1 MPQTFNIYDHWKLI
15 MKIRFEFNPAE
26 INAMST
32 IVGSFFEYFKVIRK
46 MLDSGKSNNDVK
58 IKKDI
63 IHWEKENIEDGV
75 AVDIKVN
82 SDWFCKLCNVYNKGV
97 DVAFSML
104 ITVAPAIAL
113 FAFKM
118 KSVNAEYGEVLEELV
133 QVPTEINGG
142 ESMTS
147 EQGDST
153 TVN

>member
-1 MPQTFNIYDHWKLI
+1 

-32 IVGSFFEYFKVIRK
+32 IVGSFSEYSKVIRK
-46 MLDSGKSNNDVK
+46 MLNASKPNNDVK

-63 IHWEKENIEDGV
+63 IHWEKENFEDGV

-97 DVAFSML
+97 DAAFNML
-104 ITVAPAIAL
+104 ITVAPAVAL

-118 KSVNAEYGEVLEELV
+118 KSVNTEYGEVLMEAIDTEPVQEE
-133 QVPTEINGG
+133 TEKSASDYIEEAVETIRING
-142 ESMTS
+142 
-147 EQGDST
+147 
-153 TVN
+153 

>member
-1 MPQTFNIYDHWKLI
+1 

-32 IVGSFFEYFKVIRK
+32 IVGSFSEYSKVIRK
-46 MLDSGKSNNDVK
+46 MLNASKTNNDVK

-97 DVAFSML
+97 DAAFNML

-118 KSVNAEYGEVLEELV
+118 KSVNAEYGEVLMEAID
-133 QVPTEINGG
+133 TEPEQEAEKPASDYIQEAVETVRING
-142 ESMTS
+142 
-147 EQGDST
+147 
-153 TVN
+153 

>member
-1 MPQTFNIYDHWKLI
+1 

-32 IVGSFFEYFKVIRK
+32 IMGSFSEYSKVIRK
-46 MLDSGKSNNDVK
+46 MLNASKTNNNDVK

-63 IHWEKENIEDGV
+63 VHWGKENIEDGI

-97 DVAFSML
+97 DAAFNML

-118 KSVNAEYGEVLEELV
+118 KSVNAEYGEVLMEAIDTEPV
-133 QVPTEINGG
+133 QEAEKTNSDYIQEAVETIRING
-142 ESMTS
+142 
-147 EQGDST
+147 
-153 TVN
+153 

>member
-1 MPQTFNIYDHWKLI
+1 

-26 INAMST
+26 ISAMST
-32 IVGSFFEYFKVIRK
+32 IVGSFSEYSKVIRK
-46 MLDSGKSNNDVK
+46 MLNASKTNNDAK

-97 DVAFSML
+97 DAAFNML

-118 KSVNAEYGEVLEELV
+118 KSVNAEYGEVLMEAID
-133 QVPTEINGG
+133 TEPEQEAEKSASDYIQEAVETVRING
-142 ESMTS
+142 
-147 EQGDST
+147 
-153 TVN
+153 

>member
-1 MPQTFNIYDHWKLI
+1 

-26 INAMST
+26 ISAIST
-32 IVGSFFEYFKVIRK
+32 IVGSFSEYSKVIRK
-46 MLDSGKSNNDVK
+46 MLNSSKPNNDVK

-63 IHWEKENIEDGV
+63 IHWGKENIEDGV

-97 DVAFSML
+97 DATFNML

-118 KSVNAEYGEVLEELV
+118 KSVNAEYGEVLMEAID
-133 QVPTEINGG
+133 TEPEQEAKGPDFDSIQEAVESIRING
-142 ESMTS
+142 
-147 EQGDST
+147 
-153 TVN
+153 

>member
-1 MPQTFNIYDHWKLI
+1 

-26 INAMST
+26 ISAMST
-32 IVGSFFEYFKVIRK
+32 IVGSFSEYSKVIRK
-46 MLDSGKSNNDVK
+46 MLNASKTNNDVK

-82 SDWFCKLCNVYNKGV
+82 SDWFCKLCSVYNKGV
-97 DVAFSML
+97 DAAFNML

-118 KSVNAEYGEVLEELV
+118 KSVNAEYGEVLMEAID
-133 QVPTEINGG
+133 TEPEQEAVETIRING
-142 ESMTS
+142 
-147 EQGDST
+147 
-153 TVN
+153 

>member
-1 MPQTFNIYDHWKLI
+1 

-32 IVGSFFEYFKVIRK
+32 IVGSFSEYSKVIRK
-46 MLDSGKSNNDVK
+46 MLNAGKPNNDVK

-97 DVAFSML
+97 DAAFNML

-118 KSVNAEYGEVLEELV
+118 KSVNAEYGEVLMEAIDTEPV
-133 QVPTEINGG
+133 QEAEKTNSDYIQEAVETIRING
-142 ESMTS
+142 
-147 EQGDST
+147 
-153 TVN
+153 